1 MNKRVDPSSR
11 AAGMLLLAAALIAIR
26 MSRMPIQFQV
36 ENLIILAAAVLMLLG
51 VHALIPAACA
61 ALALVPLL
69 VRNYPLHILFSAS
82 GFRRMPQIYILLLAA
97 LILAAMASASRRDP
111 GRHEPRWFLPGTLV
125 TAGYLYYIFGQY
137 RVLADISSPE
147 YLRALG
153 LNVLA
158 PVAFGICL
166 IIYARRYAE
175 PDGSLEASYDGLS
188 RSAAAGSR
196 PAANRGQAASA
207 LRRGGS
213 EKRGLPRGRD
223 ARKSILRDRDAA
235 NYILRGQGAEKR
247 SVRNTGAESAFPGR
261 KDDGRPSGAM
271 FDVEP
276 DRGRRKKGS
285 GQDLWDV

>member
-69 VRNYPLHILFSAS
+69 VRHYPLHILFSAS

-153 LNVLA
+153 LTTLA
-158 PVAFGICL
+158 HVAFGISL
-166 IIYARRYAE
+166 IIYARRYAY
-175 PDGSLEASYDGLS
+175 PDSSLEAAADSLS
-188 RSAAAGSR
+188 RSTAAKRGPAAG
-196 PAANRGQAASA
+196 RGQAAA

-213 EKRGLPRGRD
+213 EKRGLPRGQD

-276 DRGRRKKGS
+276 DRGRRKKGG
-285 GQDLWDV
+285 GQDLWDA